1 VTPDE
6 ETKLWAD
13 KLAEI
18 DRRRTRYQ
26 EMTADDLI
34 TFDKLRARLL
44 ELDERR
50 ITVEQELRSL
60 QSHKEHLDELAQD
73 RNALL
78 DNLTNI
84 APEALEALA
93 PEDRHQFYKMLRV
106 ITNPDGSL
114 EVNGAFSEGFGFCRN
129 ETPSCLP
136 SLSDDDI
143 TPPSPGHRNDLC
155 AAKRFVTLC

>member
-18 DRRRTRYQ
+18 DRRRTHYQ

-50 ITVEQELRSL
+50 ITAEQELRSL
-60 QSHKEHLDELAQD
+60 QSHKEQLDELAQD

-78 DNLTNI
+78 Q
-84 APEALEALA
+84 
-93 PEDRHQFYKMLRV
+93 R
-106 ITNPDGSL
+106 
-114 EVNGAFSEGFGFCRN
+114 
-129 ETPSCLP
+129 
-136 SLSDDDI
+136 LS
-143 TPPSPGHRNDLC
+143 
-155 AAKRFVTLC
+155 

>member
-114 EVNGAFSEGFGFCRN
+114 
-129 ETPSCLP
+129 
-136 SLSDDDI
+136 
-143 TPPSPGHRNDLC
+143 
-155 AAKRFVTLC
+155 